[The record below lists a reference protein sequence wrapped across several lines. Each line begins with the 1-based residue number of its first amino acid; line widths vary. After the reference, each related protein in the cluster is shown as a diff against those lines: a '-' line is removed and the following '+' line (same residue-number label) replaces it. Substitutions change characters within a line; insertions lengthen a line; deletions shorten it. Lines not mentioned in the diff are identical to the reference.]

1 MGRVSLTIRLEELPL
16 YDANQF
22 WENRSISSYEKFK
35 VLGVTGGIPRYLE
48 EIRPELTAE
57 ENIKK
62 MCFSKGGILVE
73 EFDKIFHDIFE
84 KKADSYKK
92 IVQTLTLG
100 RLEIKEICE
109 KLNIEPSGTI
119 SKELQTLMLSGFIAR
134 DYVWNN
140 GEKKAKLSKYRLKDN
155 YLRFYLK
162 YIEPKKDLI
171 NKGLYDQL
179 HLEEL
184 NQWDT
189 IMGLQFENL
198 VHNNLRSIQQ
208 ILNIS
213 SSSML
218 SASSYFQK
226 KTLRKESCQIDLLI
240 QNKHTLYVCEI
251 NFRKAIPFSIIEEVS
266 EKIRKLKVEKMLS
279 VRPVLIY

>member
-1 MGRVSLTIRLEELPL
+1 M
-16 YDANQF
+16 
-22 WENRSISSYEKFK
+22 
-35 VLGVTGGIPRYLE
+35 
-48 EIRPELTAE
+48 
-57 ENIKK
+57 
-62 MCFSKGGILVE
+62 
-73 EFDKIFHDIFE
+73 
-84 KKADSYKK
+84 
-92 IVQTLTLG
+92 
-100 RLEIKEICE
+100 
-109 KLNIEPSGTI
+109 
-119 SKELQTLMLSGFIAR
+119 
-134 DYVWNN
+134 
-140 GEKKAKLSKYRLKDN
+140 
-155 YLRFYLK
+155 
-162 YIEPKKDLI
+162 
-171 NKGLYDQL
+171 

-279 VRPVLIY
+279 VRPVLIYQGELPQKIKDENFFTHFVFFEDLLTKP